1 MTHDVQGREKA
12 SSPLCL
18 QPSPEWPQTGHCSQT
33 GLVGVHLVN
42 QDTRDGSSFHRI
54 QGPGNCVRQEADMC
68 SQGAPALMLLE
79 ESPPCGQ
86 GHLWRAWEGGEG
98 GAEAETCNASNPHP
112 HFSKLLSLPVESEA
126 LRPALP
132 RVGRLISKASGIL
145 SPMTQDKKDVRQ
157 PWAEKR
163 SLLPHS
169 LMPNCSF
176 FQQIRPRTPRATFF
190 RAPVNTSSSVLA
202 S

>member
-1 MTHDVQGREKA
+1 MSRAGRRRA
-12 SSPLCL
+12 APSAFSPAPSVAPDWPLFPDWPPGSSPGKSGHKGWFFFSQDSGARKLCTTRGRHVQSRGSGTHAAGRIAPVWPRPPLESLGRRRGRSRGRDMQRL
-18 QPSPEWPQTGHCSQT
+18 QPPPPLFQTHV
-33 GLVGVHLVN
+33 L
-42 QDTRDGSSFHRI
+42 
-54 QGPGNCVRQEADMC
+54 A
-68 SQGAPALMLLE
+68 
-79 ESPPCGQ
+79 
-86 GHLWRAWEGGEG
+86 
-98 GAEAETCNASNPHP
+98 
-112 HFSKLLSLPVESEA
+112 EA

>member
-1 MTHDVQGREKA
+1 MV
-12 SSPLCL
+12 LL
-18 QPSPEWPQTGHCSQT
+18 FTGF
-33 GLVGVHLVN
+33 
-42 QDTRDGSSFHRI
+42 R
-54 QGPGNCVRQEADMC
+54 
-68 SQGAPALMLLE
+68 
-79 ESPPCGQ
+79 GQ
-86 GHLWRAWEGGEG
+86 GIVYDKRQTCAVKGLRHSCCWKNRPRVAKATSGELGKEARAEQRPRH
-98 GAEAETCNASNPHP
+98 ATLPNPHP
-112 HFSKLLSLPVESEA
+112 HFSKLMSLPVESEA